1 MTART
6 LARIQALSRLALG
19 AGLLAAPGP
28 LAGAWVGAAAD
39 QRPGQTLGIGL
50 GGRDVAI
57 ALGTLQA
64 LTGRRGARAWLRA
77 GIVADFADLAAT
89 LRARHDLP
97 AAAVPATVALAG
109 GSVLLGA
116 YLQAALD

>member
-19 AGLLAAPGP
+19 VGLVAAPGP

-39 QRPGQTLGIGL
+39 HRPGQTLAMGL

-57 ALGTLQA
+57 ALGTLQG
-64 LTGRRGARAWLRA
+64 LTARRGARAWLRA
-77 GIVADFADLAAT
+77 GIAADLADLAAT
-89 LRARHDLP
+89 VRARRDIP
-97 AAAVPATVALAG
+97 AVSVPVTVALAG